1 MEFRPRVNAYQYP
14 QKTPQLSQSPNTKVS
29 SSIPK
34 EGYSLVSH
42 DQYDD
47 ETIAEKRPTE
57 VQNVSKNSNKD
68 ALNSKITLTLE
79 ELEPYYTATKL
90 SLGEE
95 LLFQGTLG
103 FNKIMTF
110 VCSKNEPELSTWN
123 PHDEVVD
130 GIYLGRILEKENNPI
145 PDDVGLIV
153 SVCKYGELA
162 SIKFPFHDFIK
173 NGGKHILI
181 HMVDFG
187 SQVSSHCVIEALKTM
202 HDFLNSSTTERNKI
216 YVHCKAGAS
225 RSASVVAAYHAYA
238 NDLSLEESIKKLEEK
253 RVQVSV
259 GPEKKETFKRILKL
273 AKTSQEDVFAEP
285 LQLNPTHSLAS
296 LEAKNRIRH
305 LPSFKKLALY
315 AATFEGTN
323 RATYVQGFIK
333 SIFASKDAGWYINL
347 NLEGCLLKKLVNAK
361 PRFDSYLGFD
371 DKLYRESLVHDFI
384 SELENLN
391 KELST

>member
-130 GIYLGRILEKENNPI
+130 GIYLGRILEKENK
-145 PDDVGLIV
+145 LQHQ
-153 SVCKYGELA
+153 K
-162 SIKFPFHDFIK
+162 IK
-173 NGGKHILI
+173 
-181 HMVDFG
+181 
-187 SQVSSHCVIEALKTM
+187 Q
-202 HDFLNSSTTERNKI
+202 
-216 YVHCKAGAS
+216 
-225 RSASVVAAYHAYA
+225 
-238 NDLSLEESIKKLEEK
+238 
-253 RVQVSV
+253 
-259 GPEKKETFKRILKL
+259 
-273 AKTSQEDVFAEP
+273 
-285 LQLNPTHSLAS
+285 
-296 LEAKNRIRH
+296 
-305 LPSFKKLALY
+305 
-315 AATFEGTN
+315 
-323 RATYVQGFIK
+323 
-333 SIFASKDAGWYINL
+333 
-347 NLEGCLLKKLVNAK
+347 
-361 PRFDSYLGFD
+361 
-371 DKLYRESLVHDFI
+371 
-384 SELENLN
+384 
-391 KELST
+391 